1 MNSAAGSAL
10 RRALRLAS
18 VVCLLTIAFQGSALA
33 QSQRPLKTL
42 TVLGFE
48 GAFNVPVWIAQQNGY
63 FERQGLTVKL
73 EYPKG
78 SVEVIERLQS
88 NTGQLALTSVDN
100 VIAYANGQGET
111 TTGLAADLVAVMGG
125 DHGLLS
131 LVARADV
138 QTVAGL
144 EHRSVAVDA
153 MTTGFAF
160 VAQELLESEGLRT
173 NSVEW
178 LTAGGTGNRYRALVA
193 GKFDATL
200 LRPPFE
206 YLAEQKG
213 FRVLMRAQSVLPKYL
228 GTVGAV
234 RSQWAKDH
242 AAELEGF
249 LTAYHQAL
257 NWFARPENRDAALAL
272 LMTNFPELR
281 ADDARKVYVDLSNP
295 AFGLI
300 STLEIDLDELA
311 AVQRLRSKR
320 TSAEVHTKA
329 KSPID
334 LSYLRRAQ
342 ARPEWQSF

>member
-1 MNSAAGSAL
+1 MNGAAGDVL

-18 VVCLLTIAFQGSALA
+18 VACLLTLAFHGSAMA
-33 QSQRPLKTL
+33 QSQQPLKTL

-48 GAFNVPVWIAQQNGY
+48 GAFNLPVWIAQQNGY
-63 FERQGLTVKL
+63 FERQGLIVKL

-78 SVEVIERLQS
+78 SVEVVERLQA

-111 TTGLAADLVAVMGG
+111 SSGAADLVAVMGG

-138 QTVAGL
+138 RSVAGL
-144 EHRSVAVDA
+144 EGRSVAVDA

-160 VAQELLESEGLRT
+160 VAQELLASEGLQT
-173 NSVEW
+173 GSVEW
-178 LTAGGTGNRYRALVA
+178 VAAGGTGSRYRALVA

-206 YLAEQKG
+206 YLAAQKG

-234 RSQWAKDH
+234 RSQWAKEH

-249 LTAYHQAL
+249 LIAYRQAL
-257 NWFARPENRDAALAL
+257 NWFAQADNREAVLAL
-272 LMTNFPELR
+272 LVANFPELR
-281 ADDARKVYVDLSNP
+281 ADDARKVYEDLRNH
-295 AFGLI
+295 AYGLI
-300 STLEIDLDELA
+300 PTLEIDPEEFA
-311 AVQRLRSKR
+311 TVQRLRAKH
-320 TSAEVHTKA
+320 TSVQMHISA
-329 KSPID
+329 KPPID

-342 ARPEWQSF
+342 ARTEWKAF